1 MRPSKE
7 ALNKRVYRA
16 MQSKPERDARNA
28 AQTARR
34 AAARAKDAE
43 MARAD
48 PRAWNLVLEERRARA
63 RAIKQ
68 AQRDAAEQRR
78 GASREPEGGS
88 EPGDAN
94 APAPVPRRDG
104 PWARAGDRK
113 YGDLPAKVY
122 EGVKVKPEYAE
133 AARWMLK
140 NQPAKAPRD

>member
-1 MRPSKE
+1 MANARGAFDDGMPPSKE

-16 MQSKPERDARNA
+16 MQSMPERDARNA

-68 AQRDAAEQRR
+68 AQRDAARQRR
-78 GASREPEGGS
+78 RASRQPEGG
-88 EPGDAN
+88 
-94 APAPVPRRDG
+94 
-104 PWARAGDRK
+104 
-113 YGDLPAKVY
+113 
-122 EGVKVKPEYAE
+122 
-133 AARWMLK
+133 
-140 NQPAKAPRD
+140 

>member
-16 MQSKPERDARNA
+16 MQSMPERDARNA
-28 AQTARR
+28 ARNARR

-68 AQRDAAEQRR
+68 AQRDAEQQRQHGEDRQGHLGEDRR
-78 GASREPEGGS
+78 EISVCHVSALPF
-88 EPGDAN
+88 
-94 APAPVPRRDG
+94 RR
-104 PWARAGDRK
+104 PLHCW
-113 YGDLPAKVY
+113 
-122 EGVKVKPEYAE
+122 
-133 AARWMLK
+133 
-140 NQPAKAPRD
+140 